1 MGRPDLEYRLLI
13 KGLHK
18 AVCKLALGDG
28 EKGYFG
34 SVLKG
39 ALEGYFYS
47 SDVKSLDDLMNAL
60 NAFNGDASKEN
71 LGEVGFDGASYFR
84 VKLGFRE

>member
-1 MGRPDLEYRLLI
+1 MGD
-13 KGLHK
+13 
-18 AVCKLALGDG
+18 LGDSLLVKGMYKTVCTISQRDG
-28 EKGYFG
+28 EYGYFG

-47 SDVKSLDDLMNAL
+47 SGVVRSLDDLKGAL
-60 NAFNGDASKEN
+60 DVFHEDTSKEN
-71 LGEVGFDGASYFR
+71 LKQVGFEGASYFR